1 MGLEESDQAMT
12 LAFTCEAVRAKAASG
27 TEARTGERGAELAR
41 CGDEMG
47 VEGGSGQTHGAAVL
61 GAGRRGARDAS
72 R

>member
-27 TEARTGERGAELAR
+27 TGERGAELAR